1 MDSDPL
7 VPKEVSQTK
16 KLLMY
21 ALGAALAIYMLVA
34 VVLIFV
40 EARQDG
46 KSSCYFAAVSLI
58 FLIVAVVLVNL
69 WMPQDFMETKAKYG
83 LLALNVCL
91 FLVAT
96 SMMAQ
101 SLIKTPCPVPN
112 TCTLGNVGEGQW
124 LSSASKM
131 DCFPTPRNTTYILL
145 SANKTCPE
153 VPPAPFEMLT
163 EPAEL
168 Y

>member
-7 VPKEVSQTK
+7 VPKEISPTK

-21 ALGAALAIYMLVA
+21 GIAAVLAIYMLVA

-40 EARQDG
+40 QARQEG
-46 KSSCYFAAVSLI
+46 KASCYFAAVALL

-83 LLALNVCL
+83 LLALNICL

-101 SLIKTPCPVPN
+101 AFIKTPCPTPN
-112 TCTLGNVGEGQW
+112 TCTLGNLNENVW
-124 LSSASKM
+124 LSSAAKQ

-153 VPPAPFEMLT
+153 LPPSFENFNT
-163 EPAEL
+163 EL
-168 Y
+168 NLF